1 MACLFHVVLIVL
13 MSLIDRHVFSK
24 ELIVVNIVSG
34 RLLNQDHTID
44 FVFLV
49 SITTFNSNT

>member
-1 MACLFHVVLIVL
+1 

-49 SITTFNSNT
+49 SIATFNSNT